1 MRCAFAEPPPPVST
15 TPGEVPTDVLDGP
28 SPLDLPHALSVSAN
42 SRLVPQTCP
51 LRTTEGGGEIHRDVS
66 SSQESSVKRSAYAS
80 VLMCGSLIS
89 SMIRA
94 MSWSGFSKP
103 DGKIALASW
112 VACAASGSWSG
123 KIPTQVTSAVRVPN
137 GVARDGQSRGA
148 EKA

>member
-1 MRCAFAEPPPPVST
+1 MYWTARLHWTYRMRSVS
-15 TPGEVPTDVLDGP
+15 VPTAGWYRKP
-28 SPLDLPHALSVSAN
+28 ALCGRRKGV
-42 SRLVPQTCP
+42 
-51 LRTTEGGGEIHRDVS
+51 EIHRDVS